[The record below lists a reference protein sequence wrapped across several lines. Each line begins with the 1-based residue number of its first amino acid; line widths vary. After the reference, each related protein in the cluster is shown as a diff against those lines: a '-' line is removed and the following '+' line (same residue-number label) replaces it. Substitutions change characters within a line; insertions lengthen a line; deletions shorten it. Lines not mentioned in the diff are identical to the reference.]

1 MKVKNLTVKPMG
13 FGSTIILPDDVGTLP
28 QGYDQDHP
36 TVKYYLSRNWIKV
49 VGGTNKNGGAPAAV
63 NVGVNLNGDPNAPIA
78 PAESTGGGQ
87 NKPIDRMNK
96 EELQALAFECGVEF
110 VETDTKA
117 MLIEKIR
124 AAQSA
129 EE

>member
-13 FGSTIILPDDVGTLP
+13 FGSIIILPDDVGTLP

-63 NVGVNLNGDPNAPIA
+63 NVGVNINANPNEPDT
-78 PAESTGGGQ
+78 PAERTGSQ

-96 EELQALAFECGVEF
+96 EELQALAFERGVEF

-129 EE
+129 EG

>member
-13 FGSTIILPDDVGTLP
+13 FGATIILPDDVGTLP

-49 VGGTNKNGGAPAAV
+49 VGGANKNGGAAAAV
-63 NVGVNLNGDPNAPIA
+63 NVGVNLNSDPNAPSA

-96 EELQALAFECGVEF
+96 EELQALAFERGVEF